1 MVKKEV
7 IRKRLNKLDEY
18 LSILEECKKYSFQ
31 EFNSKPEIYGSVER
45 FLHLF
50 IEAIIDIGNHI
61 ISDLNWGVTNWYSD
75 IPITFFEKKLIDEE
89 LREKWIKIIGFRNTL
104 VHDYVEIDRKI
115 VFDVLHKNLIDL
127 NELKRVFAKF
137 L

>member
-104 VHDYVEIDRKI
+104 VHDYVEIDRRI